1 MIQRIG
7 SIAMDRRK
15 LDMEGYLQIDLV
27 VLLCH
32 IDVLVDFS
40 EP

>member
-1 MIQRIG
+1 
-7 SIAMDRRK
+7 MDRRK